1 MTIEELKKELDALVI
16 KKASIKKREEDR
28 AQVIEKARKD
38 IVEANNFIKVT
49 QETKDNAAQELFF
62 IDKDLAKIS
71 GEIEN
76 IKEDIIKAV
85 MEAY

>member
-1 MTIEELKKELDALVI
+1 MTLEELKKELDALVI
-16 KKASIKKREEDR
+16 KKASIKRREENR
-28 AQVIEKARKD
+28 IQVIESARKN
-38 IVEANNFIKVT
+38 IIEANNTIKLA

-62 IDKDLAKIS
+62 IDKDLVKIS

-85 MEAY
+85 MEAD

>member
-16 KKASIKKREEDR
+16 KKASIKKREENR
-28 AQVIEKARKD
+28 IQVIESARKD
-38 IVEANNFIKVT
+38 IMEANNIIEAA

-76 IKEDIIKAV
+76 IKEDIIKVV
-85 MEAY
+85 MEAD